1 MKTIALSPIA
11 HVVLCKRKNMD
22 TNNLNVYMK
31 FVSEIDAMGYG
42 HLCSEQIKTLDQ
54 PKKHMFAKSELL
66 SDSHVNPTLYKEM
79 TEACRKHM
87 FVRGYDHKT

>member
-1 MKTIALSPIA
+1 MKTMALSPIA

-42 HLCSEQIKTLDQ
+42 HLCSE
-54 PKKHMFAKSELL
+54 
-66 SDSHVNPTLYKEM
+66 
-79 TEACRKHM
+79 
-87 FVRGYDHKT
+87 